1 MILRYLKL
9 LVHSYMSQEKN
20 LKCFRSKK
28 NADSGKGGVFMGGSP
43 EDVNAGNKFPDQ
55 PKPLFAFNQMVRR
68 YSIVGML
75 VTTGS
80 GS

>member
-1 MILRYLKL
+1 MQTVGR
-9 LVHSYMSQEKN
+9 
-20 LKCFRSKK
+20 
-28 NADSGKGGVFMGGSP
+28 GGVFMGGSP

-55 PKPLFAFNQMVRR
+55 PKPPFAFNQMVRR